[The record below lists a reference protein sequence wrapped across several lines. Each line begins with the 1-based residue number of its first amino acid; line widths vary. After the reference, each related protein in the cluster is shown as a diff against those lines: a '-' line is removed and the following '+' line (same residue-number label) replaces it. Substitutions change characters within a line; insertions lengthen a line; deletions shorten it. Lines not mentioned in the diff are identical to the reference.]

1 MFSHPVTEEEI
12 VSEKNTI
19 VNQVTELAKQTWS
32 KVSPFLQR
40 LLLKSTQGL
49 IPALQGL
56 NQKLVKEVTPESSDN
71 IGMESGGARKVPTTQ
86 NPNLAKA
93 IALLKPIA
101 SKTLQFLIK
110 TLESLQRKL
119 ESSPAI
125 SAPQGFTGTPRPALK
140 PGDPLP
146 LADQVQQEVG
156 VAWKFVQTQLVPVVL
171 TFTTKAVEK
180 IDPPVSSAWQK
191 FTANPTV
198 ASTWAKVEANDLWKK
213 SSTAIAPVG
222 RSMQSILGQI
232 QLSDGVKHI
241 LEKRAAVTAL
251 VLVVTLFFLV
261 KPLHVLSFN
270 AKAPT
275 PAPTQIAKQVKQ
287 PIQKPVADLTTP
299 EKTGKPVAVKKV
311 VVNDTK
317 TQISD
322 VSKKYGEALVQSVE
336 TNPKVGRLIV
346 SLGDAWYQLDA
357 PKQSQLMSDLLARS
371 QSLKFPKL
379 VVADSEMHLIARSPV
394 AGNEMVIVRR

>member
-32 KVSPFLQR
+32 KVSPSLQR

-71 IGMESGGARKVPTTQ
+71 IGTESGGAKKVPASQ
-86 NPNLAKA
+86 NANLAKA

-101 SKTLQFLIK
+101 SQTLQFLIK

-125 SAPQGFTGTPRPALK
+125 SSMGTPRPALK

-156 VAWKFVQTQLVPVVL
+156 VAWKFVQTQLVPAVL
-171 TFTTKAVEK
+171 AFTTKVVDK

-213 SSTAIAPVG
+213 SSTAIAPIG

-251 VLVVTLFFLV
+251 VLVVTLFFWI

-270 AKAPT
+270 SKSPT
-275 PAPTQIAKQVKQ
+275 PAPDQIAKQVKQ
-287 PIQKPVADLTTP
+287 PLQKPIADVTTP
-299 EKTGKPVAVKKV
+299 EKSGKPVAVKKV

-394 AGNEMVIVRR
+394 AGDEMVIVRR